1 MKLRIIFM
9 YVSQFVMIQFFYCGC
24 CLTEC
29 FNGILSFICCSS
41 CDMDNVPVT
50 TAKDNIEIEEDENI
64 KVTNGYI
71 SIKKREEGNSYNIY
85 LSKKEE
91 SLRISFMNSKC
102 ELQENVFTNWGF
114 KYSDPVVIKN
124 GVLCTTIKKT
134 LFKRKKDGEYTFCL
148 KSVDDVE
155 IEDIVVVFYV
165 GTIDNKAIRFRIQ
178 KNKITPIKIDV
189 VKEEDNKEEEKKEDN
204 SVEDNKE
211 DNSVEAKK
219 EKKEEKKEE
228 EKKEDIYVSS
238 TINDPM
244 MKDLQNISSIG
255 LNKNHELHDT
265 NLLSSTNSI
274 DSTNFYIKSIH
285 STDNSYIDKIFK
297 ELKDNILYSN
307 SKISFIKKDSK
318 YKILKDK
325 LRIWFESV
333 NGEELCMK
341 VETAIFKNR
350 GRQIISGMYTSNIKK
365 GFLENDYDFSFT
377 KIKDKTGT
385 IKEIKVKI
393 TCEGTDEAIYVVDN
407 DGKDVIQV

>member
-9 YVSQFVMIQFFYCGC
+9 YVSQFIMIQFFYCGC
-24 CLTEC
+24 WLPEC
-29 FNGILSFICCSS
+29 FNGILSFICCGS
-41 CDMDNVPVT
+41 CDKDNVPVT

-102 ELQENVFTNWGF
+102 EVQENVFTNWGS

-134 LFKRKKDGEYTFCL
+134 LFKSKKDGEYTFCI

-165 GTIDNKAIRFRIQ
+165 GTIDDKAIRFSIQ

-189 VKEEDNKEEEKKEDN
+189 VKEEEDNKEDK

-211 DNSVEAKK
+211 DNSVE
-219 EKKEEKKEE
+219 EKQEEKKEE
-228 EKKEDIYVSS
+228 EKKEDIYVSP
-238 TINDPM
+238 TINDQM

-255 LNKNHELHDT
+255 SNKNHELHDT
-265 NLLSSTNSI
+265 NILSSTNSI

-285 STDNSYIDKIFK
+285 STDNSYIYEIFK

-333 NGEELCMK
+333 NGEILCMNI
-341 VETAIFKNR
+341 ETAIFKNM
-350 GRQIISGMYTSNIKK
+350 GQEIISGMYTSKIKK
-365 GFLENDYDFSFT
+365 GFLENDYDFAFT
-377 KIKDKTGT
+377 KIKNKTGI
-385 IKEIKVKI
+385 IKEIKV
-393 TCEGTDEAIYVVDN
+393 
-407 DGKDVIQV
+407 